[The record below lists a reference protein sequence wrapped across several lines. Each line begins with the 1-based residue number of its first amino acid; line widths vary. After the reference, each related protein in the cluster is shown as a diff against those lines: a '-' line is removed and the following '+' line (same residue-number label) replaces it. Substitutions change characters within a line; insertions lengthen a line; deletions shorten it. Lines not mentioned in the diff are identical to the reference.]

1 MKQRQKELLRGKK
14 SVPAFLFAVFCGF
27 CVMTA
32 TVTVSPRQ
40 AQAQTCETMFE
51 LIAHQGLMVALQEA
65 AMQALNS
72 LISSTVNSLINTAL
86 GAFGI
91 SGGGT
96 DGGMDC
102 YTTAT
107 DCGELDDLDEQ
118 LRQDWADLWAEWLP
132 GLQAMTKQL
141 NTGDL
146 DKTRMWG
153 EGSNAAIQVEGQDL
167 FEKEEIEAVRSSS
180 VSEEICVA
188 DTVNP
193 LQLNAQ
199 IAAGAT
205 KKAMESELYES
216 GIGLGGMA
224 MAGTVA
230 AEGPQAVLNAE
241 FQEYMANYYDPNFNA
256 GMMPAGAPSPRAR
269 DQYNV
274 AKTIFGA
281 DTIDLADPNR
291 RQDVQVAQRLLVNS
305 PVLPSIDQEAFNT
318 AQGRREVLKRRQYQ
332 ARLNAYAG
340 AVGDVVGERSSAME
354 ALEVEAMQVANGRP
368 PEERAPDARV
378 SYQEIKSTRLQHMW
392 SPRYV
397 TRLNDQPH
405 TAIQKQIDIYT
416 QQTIELQDMMRKM
429 ERMGITASARL
440 GQNLD
445 NIARPQTSGR

>member
-1 MKQRQKELLRGKK
+1 MVKKQKTASTNRKGL
-14 SVPAFLFAVFCGF
+14 SAFLFAVFCGF

-32 TVTVSPRQ
+32 TVTVAPRQ

-65 AMQALNS
+65 AMQALNT
-72 LISSTVNSLINTAL
+72 LISSTLNSFISSIL
-86 GAFGI
+86 GTFGI

-118 LRQDWADLWAEWLP
+118 LRQSWSDLWAEWLP
-132 GLQAMTKQL
+132 GMKDMTKQL
-141 NTGDL
+141 NTADL
-146 DKTRMWG
+146 DKSRMWG
-153 EGSNAAIQVEGQDL
+153 EFLNAALQTGTQRLLQDR
-167 FEKEEIEAVRSSS
+167 EIDAMRRYKP
-180 VSEEICVA
+180 SEEICVA
-188 DTVNP
+188 DTINP
-193 LQLNAQ
+193 VQLNAQ
-199 IAAGAT
+199 VAAGAT

-216 GIGLGGMA
+216 GLGLGGMA

-230 AEGPQAVLNAE
+230 AQGADAVVNAE
-241 FQEYMANYYDPNFNA
+241 FQEYMASYYDPNFN
-256 GMMPAGAPSPRAR
+256 GGLMPAGAPSPRAR

-281 DTIDLADPNR
+281 DTIDLNDQNR
-291 RQDVQVAQRLLVNS
+291 RQDVQVAQRLLVGS

-318 AQGRREVLKRRQYQ
+318 AQGRKEVLKRRQYQ

-340 AVGDVVGERSSAME
+340 AVGDVVGERSSVSE

-378 SYQEIKSTRLQHMW
+378 SYQEIKATRLQHMW
-392 SPRYV
+392 TPRYI
-397 TRLNDQPH
+397 TKLNDSPH

-445 NIARPQTSGR
+445 GTDRPETNRR